1 MCLAAFLESPSLLFS
16 YFPCYCYFLFH
27 VKVFAFLESFFFVL
41 DLVVSHVFLYFP
53 NRLATNDGT
62 GIYVREF

>member
-1 MCLAAFLESPSLLFS
+1 M
-16 YFPCYCYFLFH
+16 
-27 VKVFAFLESFFFVL
+27 KVFAFLESFFFVL